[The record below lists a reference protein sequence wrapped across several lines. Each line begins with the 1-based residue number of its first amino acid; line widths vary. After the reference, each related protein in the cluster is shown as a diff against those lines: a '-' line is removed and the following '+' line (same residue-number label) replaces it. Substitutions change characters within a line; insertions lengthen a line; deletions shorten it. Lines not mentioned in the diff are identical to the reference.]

1 MKFKNRRAQNP
12 LRRKAH
18 QVDLILQYHF
28 RKIET
33 DVLRKKVKFISRM
46 MKMQK
51 TLREQNEEIV
61 QLKGACP
68 DHRIPKGLLLSG
80 KDAIHDGIS
89 N

>member
-1 MKFKNRRAQNP
+1 MAN
-12 LRRKAH
+12 
-18 QVDLILQYHF
+18 QVFFILKYHF
-28 RKIET
+28 SKET

-80 KDAIHDGIS
+80 KDAIHDGIFFYS
-89 N
+89 WFVLAL